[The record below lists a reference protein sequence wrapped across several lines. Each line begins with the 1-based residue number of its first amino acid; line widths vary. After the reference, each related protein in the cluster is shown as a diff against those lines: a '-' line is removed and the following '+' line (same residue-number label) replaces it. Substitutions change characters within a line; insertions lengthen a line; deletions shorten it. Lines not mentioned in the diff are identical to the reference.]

1 MKVIFSHKKTYQ
13 SHIGLEW
20 ADFTDVVIVEFI
32 VEYMPNVN
40 LRMKVSFYARTNSN
54 SGVSNS
60 F

>member
-32 VEYMPNVN
+32 VEYMSNVN
-40 LRMKVSFYARTNSN
+40 LRMKVSFYTRTNSN